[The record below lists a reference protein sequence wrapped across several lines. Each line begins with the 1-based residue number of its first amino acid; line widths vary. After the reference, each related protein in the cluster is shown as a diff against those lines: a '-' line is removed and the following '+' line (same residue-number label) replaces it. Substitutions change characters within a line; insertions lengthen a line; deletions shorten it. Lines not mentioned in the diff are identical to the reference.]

1 MSRALAHWRRVM
13 LMKRRMAGAV
23 AALRRVQ
30 SWQSPARSSSV
41 MAACITLAF
50 LPQARQPLPPADT
63 VGDVLLACT
72 VVPSQLSVEIYH
84 RLLEGCI
91 SFLPQA
97 RPSPLADSCINF

>member
-30 SWQSPARSSSV
+30 SWQSPARSASV

-50 LPQARQPLPPADT
+50 LPQARQPLSPADS
-63 VGDVLLACT
+63 VGVASLVCTDVWF
-72 VVPSQLSVEIYH
+72 V
-84 RLLEGCI
+84 
-91 SFLPQA
+91 
-97 RPSPLADSCINF
+97 